1 MAKPFAFEELVAR
14 LRAVTRRGRTRQL
27 ETVLSFG
34 PVELDPRVRTVT
46 VGGAPVLTSHTEF
59 RLLEVLMMR
68 AEQIVSRDEL
78 CQRVW
83 DRDSNGFECHR
94 RVRQLPEEEARPRRR
109 DGSHGPPRR
118 LRPHQGMR
126 AAVSPAREPPSD
138 ELASFA
144 AAVAHDLRTPLAALS
159 GEVDVALRR
168 DRSADAYR
176 EALTRIAGS
185 VAELVELT
193 GDLSLLGE
201 PGDDDRASTTTARLD
216 AILAPVRERYAS
228 NADVVFAVTP
238 AAAAAATV
246 TGDEALLARAVTI
259 LVQYALAHRR
269 TTAGLVIRAAVSGG
283 SRGEGACI
291 DVIVDA
297 AAGTFW
303 PHTWRG
309 LGQTPAAGDPAA
321 GPCPAPLRLRTADR
335 IVTRCGGSLHAA
347 SADGA
352 GGVHIRLRCAEPM

>member
-1 MAKPFAFEELVAR
+1 
-14 LRAVTRRGRTRQL
+14 
-27 ETVLSFG
+27 
-34 PVELDPRVRTVT
+34 
-46 VGGAPVLTSHTEF
+46 
-59 RLLEVLMMR
+59 
-68 AEQIVSRDEL
+68 
-78 CQRVW
+78 
-83 DRDSNGFECHR
+83 
-94 RVRQLPEEEARPRRR
+94 
-109 DGSHGPPRR
+109 
-118 LRPHQGMR
+118 
-126 AAVSPAREPPSD
+126 VSPAREPPSD

-168 DRSADAYR
+168 DRTADAYR
-176 EALTRIAGS
+176 DALTRIAGS

-201 PGDDDRASTTTARLD
+201 PGDDGRASPTTARID
-216 AILAPVRERYAS
+216 AILASLRERYAS

-246 TGDEALLARAVTI
+246 TGDEALLGRAVTI

-269 TTAGLVIRAAVSGG
+269 TTAGLVIRAAC
-283 SRGEGACI
+283 REDPAGECGWI

-297 AAGTFW
+297 APGTFW
-303 PHTWRG
+303 PHTWRA
-309 LGQTPAAGDPAA
+309 LGQTAAVGDPAA
-321 GPCPAPLRLRTADR
+321 GSFSVPLRLRTADR
-335 IVTRCGGSLHAA
+335 IVQRSGGSLHVA

>member
-1 MAKPFAFEELVAR
+1 
-14 LRAVTRRGRTRQL
+14 
-27 ETVLSFG
+27 
-34 PVELDPRVRTVT
+34 
-46 VGGAPVLTSHTEF
+46 
-59 RLLEVLMMR
+59 
-68 AEQIVSRDEL
+68 
-78 CQRVW
+78 
-83 DRDSNGFECHR
+83 
-94 RVRQLPEEEARPRRR
+94 
-109 DGSHGPPRR
+109 
-118 LRPHQGMR
+118 MR
-126 AAVSPAREPPSD
+126 AAVSPARQPPSD

-168 DRSADAYR
+168 ERTADAYR

-193 GDLSLLGE
+193 GDLSVLGE
-201 PGDDDRASTTTARLD
+201 PGDDDRASATTVRID
-216 AILAPVRERYAS
+216 AILAPLRERYAS
-228 NADVVFAVTP
+228 NADVSFAVTP
-238 AAAAAATV
+238 AAAAAAV
-246 TGDEALLARAVTI
+246 TGDEALLTRAVTI

-269 TTAGLVIRAAVSGG
+269 TTAGLVIRAACPEDPA
-283 SRGEGACI
+283 GEGEGI

-309 LGQTPAAGDPAA
+309 LGETPAAGDPAA
-321 GPCPAPLRLRTADR
+321 GPFPAALRLRTADR

-352 GGVHIRLRCAEPM
+352 GGVRIRLRCAEPM